1 MTSLQ
6 GDFNQWK
13 RPKQITC
20 DISALIKTNIVQQ
33 GHDGESNYPRKA
45 TVWVSQVRRPDR
57 VDGEEI
63 IPPKGSN
70 MGRGTED
77 ISTHGMFKIVLI
89 VR

>member
-1 MTSLQ
+1 M
-6 GDFNQWK
+6 
-13 RPKQITC
+13 
-20 DISALIKTNIVQQ
+20 
-33 GHDGESNYPRKA
+33 
-45 TVWVSQVRRPDR
+45 WVSQVRRPDR